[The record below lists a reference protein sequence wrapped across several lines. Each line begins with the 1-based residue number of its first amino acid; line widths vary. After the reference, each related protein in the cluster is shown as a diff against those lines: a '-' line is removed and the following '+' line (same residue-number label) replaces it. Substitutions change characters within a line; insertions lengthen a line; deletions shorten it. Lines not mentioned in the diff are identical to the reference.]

1 MFKIFFIEFTIDFK
15 IFLDVEDLKK
25 IINPVEVLFIEVNPE
40 SLPFFVEAFSDSEFP
55 VNIRVAESRDVG
67 VEMIL
72 QQGEFSSMLR
82 PDIIIFDIHILHGG
96 AWRVLEE
103 LEERTKSLSS
113 DKGCI
118 PVVFLTD
125 VDEKEVER
133 YRNCPHLYIS
143 KPEKLEDYGLAV
155 KFIEDFWVKYNEKQ
169 EN

>member
-1 MFKIFFIEFTIDFK
+1 M
-15 IFLDVEDLKK
+15 KK

-40 SLPFFVEAFSDSEFP
+40 SLPFFVEAFNDSEFP
-55 VNIRVAESRDVG
+55 VNIRFAESRDVG

-143 KPEKLEDYGLAV
+143 KPEKFRGL
-155 KFIEDFWVKYNEKQ
+155 WVSSEIY
-169 EN
+169 

>member
-1 MFKIFFIEFTIDFK
+1 M
-15 IFLDVEDLKK
+15 
-25 IINPVEVLFIEVNPE
+25 INPVEVLFIEVNHE
-40 SLPFFVEAFSDSEFP
+40 SLPFFIEAFNDSEFP
-55 VNIRVAESRDVG
+55 VNIRFAESRDVG

-72 QQGEFSSMLR
+72 QQGDFSGMLR

-103 LEERTKSLSS
+103 LEGRAKSLSS

-125 VDEKEVER
+125 VDDEKEVER
-133 YRNCPHLYIS
+133 YQKCPHLYIS
-143 KPEKLEDYGLAV
+143 QPDTSKDYMKAV